1 MKKILIILCL
11 VLLPISSIAEIE
23 KSKLT
28 KQSGVFQTDGKS
40 SSASIYIG
48 ATVDGGVT
56 TAREFVYS
64 KIVTIEG
71 VIEVDG
77 DDVGKS
83 GDIFVVMRKGSGGSK
98 RFYALDES
106 GAWEAWVIHST

>member
-48 ATVDGGVT
+48 ATV
-56 TAREFVYS
+56 VYA